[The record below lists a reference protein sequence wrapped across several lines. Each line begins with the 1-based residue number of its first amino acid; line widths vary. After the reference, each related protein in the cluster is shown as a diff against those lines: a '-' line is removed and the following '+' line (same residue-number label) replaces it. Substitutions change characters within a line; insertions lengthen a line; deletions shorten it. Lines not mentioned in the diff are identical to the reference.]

1 MSTRREFLLASAAAL
16 AASAKPPE
24 RSRVGFVHSS
34 HRSLSKPVSAD
45 HALDYELVRDMVWKA
60 IGYGKPAAGSLE
72 AKIKPGSWVVLKPNY
87 CFLPGQPM
95 YRTGDVTDLRVLRA
109 VMEYVARNS
118 RAKRITIAEG
128 GSYRRLEDPAD
139 DNVVKQNGER
149 VDGPSVVWG
158 PDDFEGTGGSWA
170 GMLREFG
177 EKFPRKTFDYVDL
190 AYDVVRDASGNM
202 LALPV
207 PKRNGV
213 GSFSRKAEY
222 FVSNTIRNCDFLISL
237 PVAKVH
243 ENCGV
248 TCCFKNYVGT
258 GPRIAYTRQGAM
270 TNMGLHNEHS
280 VDSRIDPFI
289 GDLAAFHP
297 PDYNVVDVIRGL
309 QYTEHNNRQPDQMI
323 RNNLVMAGEDPVAV
337 DAIAAKLLGF
347 KAEDIDYLRMAVARG
362 LGTYDLNRIEVVGDE
377 PDRYAR
383 KWAKPRTWYARS
395 NREWR
400 VTRDPS
406 AEVGNWTRHTSF
418 GDMLDLVAA
427 AGVDATVYSA
437 TATVKSDG
445 LRKGFLWLGL
455 SGNGTVEL
463 NGRQILQEEGLT
475 RFRTGQFQQPVELR
489 PGENQFVFRVQP
501 ANGKA
506 ALSAL
511 LVGQENNGDSLEGAT
526 WTA

>member
-16 AASAKPPE
+16 AASSQTLGK
-24 RSRVGFVHSS
+24 SRVGLVHSS
-34 HRSLSKPVSAD
+34 NRDLSKPVSAD

-109 VMEYVARNS
+109 VIEYLARNS
-118 RAKRITIAEG
+118 RASRITIAEG
-128 GSYRRLEDPAD
+128 GSYRNLKDPSEN
-139 DNVVKQNGER
+139 NVVTQNGQR
-149 VDGPSVVWG
+149 VDFPTVVWG
-158 PDDFEGTGGSWA
+158 PDDFEGAGGSWA
-170 GMLREFG
+170 AMLREFG
-177 EKFPRKTFDYVDL
+177 AKYPGKTFDYVDL
-190 AYDVVRDASGNM
+190 AYDVVRDPDGKM

-207 PKRNGV
+207 PLRNGV
-213 GSFSRKAEY
+213 GSFSRKTEY
-222 FVSNTIRNCDFLISL
+222 FVSNAITKCDFLISM

-258 GPRIAYTRQGAM
+258 GPRIAYGERIM
-270 TNMGLHNEHS
+270 TNQGLHNDHS
-280 VDSRIDPFI
+280 VDTRIDPFI

-337 DAIAAKLLGF
+337 DAIAAKLLGY
-347 KAEDIDYLRMAVARG
+347 KAEDIDYLHMAVARG
-362 LGTYDLNRIEVVGDE
+362 LGTYDLNRIEVVGGE

-383 KWAKPRTWYARS
+383 KWAKPRTWYARA
-395 NREWR
+395 NRGWR

-406 AEVGNWTRHTSF
+406 AEARNWTQHTSF

-427 AGVDATVYSA
+427 AGGEAPAYAA
-437 TATVKSDG
+437 TASVKSDG
-445 LRKGFLWLGL
+445 TRKGFLWLGL

-463 NGRQILQEEGLT
+463 NGREIMKEEGLT
-475 RFRTGQFQQPVELR
+475 RFRTGQFQQAVELR

-511 LVGQENNGDSLEGAT
+511 LVGQENNGDSLDGAV